1 MKWSNEDK
9 ANKRTMEK
17 FKNSSRKARGL
28 CEVLL
33 QPASCLRKTSMASF
47 HVTKIQHS
55 KFLSYINIES
65 KELCIFNV
73 TKYYVLLTSLLRF
86 TYFMRKKRNLYCSIH
101 VAAFIKRSLIM
112 LSERTLQMDYFILE
126 SSGLQWISIKLIKKI
141 LNRHTHQQ
149 QHPHAAV
156 MKMN

>member
-1 MKWSNEDK
+1 
-9 ANKRTMEK
+9 
-17 FKNSSRKARGL
+17 
-28 CEVLL
+28 
-33 QPASCLRKTSMASF
+33 MASF

-126 SSGLQWISIKLIKKI
+126 SSGLQ
-141 LNRHTHQQ
+141 
-149 QHPHAAV
+149 
-156 MKMN
+156 